1 MKKKAFIRCMLCK
14 DFLQSMVCLIILL
27 TVSFKEQKVLLFLN
41 FSLSVSSFMDHAF
54 GVICKE
60 FLLNPHLGKHF
71 LLYFFLEVL

>member
-1 MKKKAFIRCMLCK
+1 MLCK

-41 FSLSVSSFMDHAF
+41 FSLSVISFMDHAF
-54 GVICKE
+54 GVIHKK
-60 FLLNPHLGKHF
+60 FLLNPHLCKHF